1 MADLS
6 DFKGGRIAGVRM
18 AGPFVTKTVELFGEA
33 KIILLK
39 VKRAFKK

>member
-1 MADLS
+1 MAD
-6 DFKGGRIAGVRM
+6 FKRGKIAGVRM

-33 KIILLK
+33 KSSVLK